1 MLLLEL
7 KVIWQSTI
15 SLECLVACRRFRST
29 QALFWSLTR
38 EPDTTSSPGSK
49 LQVSSMLESYLSK
62 LEKAW
67 TFFQSTFPLWD
78 LTDTSWKTIS
88 CFFQSAPVVN
98 ALWLYYYYHYKLL
111 FFELLLCTWQHYMPY
126 EHYLIYSAC
135 QPSKLDK
142 YFSILSL
149 SQLSFWVNGWLT
161 FPLFECGWS
170 GFELRHVS
178 PKGLDSF
185 ILLSHMC
192 LSCWLA

>member
-78 LTDTSWKTIS
+78 LTDTLLENTLPLGTPVGKQLVAFFSLHLLWMLYGFTTITVTS
-88 CFFQSAPVVN
+88 
-98 ALWLYYYYHYKLL
+98 YY
-111 FFELLLCTWQHYMPY
+111 F
-126 EHYLIYSAC
+126 
-135 QPSKLDK
+135 
-142 YFSILSL
+142 
-149 SQLSFWVNGWLT
+149 LSFCYVHGSITCHMNII
-161 FPLFECGWS
+161 
-170 GFELRHVS
+170 
-178 PKGLDSF
+178 SF
-185 ILLSHMC
+185 ILHVNPLS
-192 LSCWLA
+192 